1 MKKFSEA
8 RSLVSR
14 MSHLGRITLSLTTVS
29 STPISVTLDLLHQ
42 TFISTSLLGV
52 HHHHLRH
59 RRV

>member
-1 MKKFSEA
+1 MKKFSDA
-8 RSLVSR
+8 RIIVSQ
-14 MSHLGRITLSLTTVS
+14 MSHFGRITLSLTTLS